1 MTFEE
6 ISEKAYKRQP
16 IDEKVNLYEK
26 YAYLKL
32 KELYLD
38 YKNELINKEDAEKK
52 KNNIKKEYNMYQIKT
67 EQYYEIFKKQNEIRS
82 KYEQYLYEIE
92 KTQNQDELL
101 EKSLKLIEIIIQD
114 EIFFDRNNKNN

>member
-52 KNNIKKEYNMYQIKT
+52 KNNIKKEYDMYQIKT

-114 EIFFDRNNKNN
+114 ETFFDRNNKNN